1 MKTDWNAE
9 FDLNTAV
16 MVNGRNFTFLGA
28 TNFACGSTMKADTL
42 INIKFMTA
50 VGVKEKW
57 QKI

>member
-57 QKI
+57 